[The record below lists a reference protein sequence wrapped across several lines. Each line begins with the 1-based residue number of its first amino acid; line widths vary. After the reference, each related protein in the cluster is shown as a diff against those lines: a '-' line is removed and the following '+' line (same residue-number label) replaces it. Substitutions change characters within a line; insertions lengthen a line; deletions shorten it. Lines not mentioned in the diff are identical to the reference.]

1 MGFGLDGVGESRG
14 IKCLLTYLPA
24 CPWRKEFRED
34 ESNPPQK
41 NKDKHAKHILGVFWM
56 GERDRIGGI
65 RSCFSRSL
73 FSKPESSFVLLG
85 GCMYFLALHGWLG
98 SGGHGRGWWVVK
110 KEFEI

>member
-1 MGFGLDGVGESRG
+1 MDGWDRIVQGH
-14 IKCLLTYLPA
+14 KVPACLPA
-24 CPWRKEFRED
+24 RSISLGDHDVVAQEFEKGRA
-34 ESNPPQK
+34 QK
-41 NKDKHAKHILGVFWM
+41 KDKHAKHILGVFWM